1 MDQAFINTVIAF
13 KIMQYSYSL
22 KSFFKN
28 EFKQNDVYIIPFS
41 HILYFKRNIFPM
53 IRDACDYVCPYAEQC
68 DGHKLLDFVEK
79 LYEFQHYAVLE
90 RKCFFKEFYF
100 YDFRYKVDKVQGME
114 KVAGWDFNAF
124 NSKDL
129 SHLSYSQMLH
139 YLN

>member
-53 IRDACDYVCPYAEQC
+53 IRDACDCVCPYAEQC

-100 YDFRYKVDKVQGME
+100 YDFRYKVDKVHGME

-129 SHLSYSQMLH
+129 SHLPYSQMLH